1 MPRANMF
8 AALAP
13 VLRASAGGKM
23 ERLNPRH
30 ACKGSPAGNSTSE
43 MMIWA

>member
-13 VLRASAGGKM
+13 VLRASTGRKM
-23 ERLNPRH
+23 ERLNSRH
-30 ACKGSPAGNSTSE
+30 ACKGSPTGSSTNE